1 MAINNEDLESL
12 NEQLRSLAEFMGQ
25 MVGQKAEE
33 KELTEEQL
41 AAQKGFIKD
50 SSGNYKKIDTEYKKR
65 TEAEKNRA
73 DLEKKVND
81 ELDRQYTKTQQQH
94 AKEEVVNL
102 KREELFQKEL
112 KSISDVIEGSLE
124 INNAQKRVIAEWK
137 TSEAYLTVQR
147 ADMFKKQAE
156 AMGGIVASNGT
167 LLKNNG
173 KIINTTA
180 ELSKEQ
186 QKQLAELKVSGAPGK
201 AFGDMADKLNSTKAI
216 TGEFSNKIVEATKGS
231 MGLTASYKLVSA
243 GLEGVFNATK
253 VMTKSLY
260 EGERG
265 AKVGAKAISEF
276 ADSVTTAMKGI
287 GAAMMFIPGL
297 GIAARIA
304 GGALALLGMAAATA
318 AEANKVAAEQN
329 DKLFDSFNKLS
340 EAGLTTAAGMT
351 GVFETVQ
358 TLGMTTAELEKFN
371 EMLMSSAKDLKM
383 FGGTTAAGAKQFAEV
398 AGELTKSAEFGEKLA
413 QMGVT
418 ADAQREHT
426 LKYMAQQT
434 RLGLMQDKT
443 QKDLVRG
450 AAAYIEELDKMAMLT
465 GATRKEQE
473 EAQNAINAIEE
484 IRAAM
489 EDAANRGDKVEQAR
503 LKKYYDLSVDLQQQG
518 LTRGAGGVAKLG
530 AAGGGPTDEASSAA
544 YIQFSKALDAIKAG
558 KSREEVLLEA
568 AKGSKEQ
575 MRELAAAKAVGSDL
589 SGLQTDKTGTNIDFY
604 NRILKSNEE
613 ATKQNISLS
622 EYLKKEADAKTG
634 SDADKRTKDNVEATR
649 MQQAAAQQLDSIAWT
664 FNAAA
669 KLNKDA
675 SDMFNKAV
683 TKFSNTVGAKPIA
696 GGEIQTKATGSTTA
710 PPSTATTVPT
720 TGPAREARKTTQTNL
735 ETATATRE
743 KAEKA
748 SGRGSQ
754 EAIDARLAE
763 AKARLEAEKARRP
776 EETATRNA
784 ARGLPAPKPATTTT
798 PASTPKSTTT
808 PTTTPKDTATATPTT
823 TPKDTAIATPTAV
836 PVKPKDT
843 ATPVT
848 RSMSPT
854 AVPVTSKD
862 TATPTATPTAVPV
875 TSKDT
880 ATPVTR
886 SMSPTAVPV
895 KSKDTATPVTRSMSP
910 STVPA
915 TAPITQQK
923 QMGES
928 SELSKVEK
936 ELNRFTKS
944 NNMQHQSNKDY
955 VANLESKRKQLLA
968 VGGNVPEPTLPQD
981 STKTA
986 TATATATVTK
996 PDDVMRLIKFQGD
1009 ALGDKTHFEALDPA
1023 VKDSFINM
1031 IAEYGKP
1038 VQINAAMRDVEE
1050 QQQMWDDAKP
1060 DPNNPNKRRNS
1071 QGNPVAP
1078 PGRSRHNYGR
1088 ALDLN
1093 RNQVSDLASTGL
1105 LTKYGFNTIPNDPPH
1120 IEMAKMGG
1128 VFDGPES
1135 GYPVM
1140 LHGKEAVVPENQ
1152 LKAVKTLLENVTKEN
1167 LSSELPTITATPTT
1181 TTASDSDSRLLVD
1194 LYNIMDDKFSTMISI
1209 LTSSNDVQAE
1219 LLKHSRV

>member
-413 QMGVT
+413 QMGIT

-434 RLGLMQDKT
+434 RLGLMQEKNT
-443 QKDLVRG
+443 KDLIRG
-450 AAAYIEELDKMAMLT
+450 ASAYIEELDKMAMLT

-604 NRILKSNEE
+604 NRILKANEE
-613 ATKQNISLS
+613 ATKQGNITLS

-634 SDADKRTKDNVEATR
+634 ADADKRTKDNVEATR
-649 MQQAAAQQLDSIAWT
+649 MQQAAAQKLDSVVWT

-675 SDMFNKAV
+675 SDIFNSAV
-683 TKFSNTVGAKPIA
+683 TKFSNTVGAKPVA
-696 GGEIQTKATGSTTA
+696 GGDIQTKATKGTTPVTTSTPAPTTA
-710 PPSTATTVPT
+710 PT
-720 TGPAREARKTTQTNL
+720 REARQTTQTNL

-763 AKARLEAEKARRP
+763 AKARLEAEKARRA

-784 ARGLPAPKPATTTT
+784 ARGLLTSKP
-798 PASTPKSTTT
+798 
-808 PTTTPKDTATATPTT
+808 
-823 TPKDTAIATPTAV
+823 PTAL
-836 PVKPKDT
+836 PEQPKAT
-843 ATPVT
+843 VTPVT
-848 RSMSPT
+848 RSMSPTAVPVTSKDTATPTATPT

-895 KSKDTATPVTRSMSP
+895 TSKDTTTPVTRSMSP
-910 STVPA
+910 TAVPV

-968 VGGNVPEPTLPQD
+968 VGGNVPKPTLPQD
-981 STKTA
+981 STKTS

-1093 RNQVSDLASTGL
+1093 RNQVSELASTGL
-1105 LTKYGFNTIPNDPPH
+1105 LTKYGFNTIPDDPPH

-1167 LSSELPTITATPTT
+1167 LSSELPTTITTPVANSTEP
-1181 TTASDSDSRLLVD
+1181 DNRLLVD

-1209 LTSSNDVQAE
+1209 LSSSNDVQAE

>member
-304 GGALALLGMAAATA
+304 GGALALLGMAASTL

-434 RLGLMQDKT
+434 RLGLMQEKNT
-443 QKDLVRG
+443 KDLIRG
-450 AAAYIEELDKMAMLT
+450 ASAYIEELDKMAMLT

-604 NRILKSNEE
+604 NRILKANEE

-634 SDADKRTKDNVEATR
+634 EGADKRTKDNVEATR
-649 MQQAAAQQLDSIAWT
+649 MQQAAAQKLDSVVWT

-683 TKFSNTVGAKPIA
+683 TKFSNTVGAKPVA
-696 GGEIQTKATGSTTA
+696 GGDIQIKGTKGTTPATTSTPAPTTA
-710 PPSTATTVPT
+710 
-720 TGPAREARKTTQTNL
+720 PAREARQTTQTNL

-763 AKARLEAEKARRP
+763 HKARLEAEKARRL

-784 ARGLPAPKPATTTT
+784 ARGLPAPKQPTVPSAPTAQPTAQPA
-798 PASTPKSTTT
+798 PPKSTTA
-808 PTTTPKDTATATPTT
+808 PA
-823 TPKDTAIATPTAV
+823 
-836 PVKPKDT
+836 
-843 ATPVT
+843 T
-848 RSMSPT
+848 RSMAPAPT
-854 AVPVTSKD
+854 AQPTAQPVQPTTAQPTAQPVQPTTKQPTAQPVQPTTKQPIAQPVQPTTKQPTAQPVQPTTKQPTAQPVQPTTKQPTQSLTPSSPPVSATVRTESNRPTRGASSTVTSDNPFTTTGNEVIKGIESLF
-862 TATPTATPTAVPV
+862 TFGSRSG
-875 TSKDT
+875 SKSNFEQLND
-880 ATPVTR
+880 
-886 SMSPTAVPV
+886 SI
-895 KSKDTATPVTRSMSP
+895 KSK
-910 STVPA
+910 
-915 TAPITQQK
+915 I
-923 QMGES
+923 
-928 SELSKVEK
+928 
-936 ELNRFTKS
+936 
-944 NNMQHQSNKDY
+944 
-955 VANLESKRKQLLA
+955 
-968 VGGNVPEPTLPQD
+968 
-981 STKTA
+981 
-986 TATATATVTK
+986 
-996 PDDVMRLIKFQGD
+996 
-1009 ALGDKTHFEALDPA
+1009 
-1023 VKDSFINM
+1023 
-1031 IAEYGKP
+1031 
-1038 VQINAAMRDVEE
+1038 INAANEFKSMTGSTISINSAKRDPED
-1050 QQQMWDDAKP
+1050 QQRLWDE
-1060 DPNNPNKRRNS
+1060 S
-1071 QGNPVAP
+1071 VAAGR
-1078 PGRSRHNYGR
+1078 PGRTAKDMPIGRPGTSKHERGMAVDIQNYNDSK
-1088 ALDLN
+1088 AVAAMN
-1093 RNQVSDLASTGL
+1093 AQGL
-1105 LTKYGFNTIPNDPPH
+1105 FQTVPNDPVH
-1120 IEMAKMGG
+1120 FEMARMGG

-1152 LKAVKTLLENVTKEN
+1152 LKVVKTLLENVTKEN
-1167 LSSELPTITATPTT
+1167 LSSALPTT
-1181 TTASDSDSRLLVD
+1181 TNTTVASQPENDNRLLAD

-1209 LTSSNDVQAE
+1209 LSSSNDVQAE

>member
-94 AKEEVVNL
+94 AKEDLLNL

-112 KSISDVIEGSLE
+112 KSISDVIKGSLD
-124 INNAQKRVIAEWK
+124 ISDAQKRVIAEWK
-137 TSEAYLTVQR
+137 NSEAYLTAQR
-147 ADMFKKQAE
+147 SDMFKKQAE
-156 AMGGIVASNGT
+156 AMGGIVTSNGN

-173 KIINTTA
+173 KLVNTTA
-180 ELSKEQ
+180 DLTKEQ

-201 AFGDMADKLNSTKAI
+201 AFGEMSEKLNSTKAI
-216 TGEFSNKIVEATKGS
+216 TGEFSNKILDATKNS
-231 MGLTASYKLVSA
+231 MGLTATFKLVSA

-329 DKLFDSFNKLS
+329 DKLFESFNKLS
-340 EAGLTTAAGMT
+340 EAGLTTADGIT
-351 GVFETVQ
+351 GIFETVQ

-371 EMLMSSAKDLKM
+371 EMLMTSAKDLKM

-434 RLGLMQDKT
+434 RLGLMQEKNT
-443 QKDLVRG
+443 KDLIRG
-450 AAAYIEELDKMAMLT
+450 ASAYIEELDKMAMLT

-604 NRILKSNEE
+604 NRILKANEE
-613 ATKQNISLS
+613 ATKQGNITLS
-622 EYLKKEADAKTG
+622 EYLKKEQDAKTG
-634 SDADKRTKDNVEATR
+634 ADADKRTKDNVEATR
-649 MQQAAAQQLDSIAWT
+649 MQQAAAQKLDSVVWT

-675 SDMFNKAV
+675 SDIFNSAV
-683 TKFSNTVGAKPIA
+683 TKFSNTVGAKPVA
-696 GGEIQTKATGSTTA
+696 GGDIQTKATKGTTPAIAST
-710 PPSTATTVPT
+710 PVPT
-720 TGPAREARKTTQTNL
+720 TAPAREARQTTQTTV
-735 ETATATRE
+735 ETATVNRE

-754 EAIDARLAE
+754 EAIDARLTE
-763 AKARLEAEKARRP
+763 AKARLEAEKARRA

-784 ARGLPAPKPATTTT
+784 SRGLPTSKATPVPSAPTAQPTSKATPVPSAPTAQPT
-798 PASTPKSTTT
+798 STQTGQTKVEPI
-808 PTTTPKDTATATPTT
+808 ATAQ
-823 TPKDTAIATPTAV
+823 PKATPV
-836 PVKPKDT
+836 
-843 ATPVT
+843 PVT

-854 AVPVTSKD
+854 TTSK
-862 TATPTATPTAVPV
+862 TTPTTTSKTTPTT
-875 TSKDT
+875 TSKAAST
-880 ATPVTR
+880 SSTP
-886 SMSPTAVPV
+886 
-895 KSKDTATPVTRSMSP
+895 D
-910 STVPA
+910 
-915 TAPITQQK
+915 I
-923 QMGES
+923 
-928 SELSKVEK
+928 
-936 ELNRFTKS
+936 
-944 NNMQHQSNKDY
+944 QSD
-955 VANLESKRKQLLA
+955 AESKRLGLK
-968 VGGNVPEPTLPQD
+968 PTK
-981 STKTA
+981 STAEATTTA
-986 TATATATVTK
+986 QSTT

-1105 LTKYGFNTIPNDPPH
+1105 LTKYGFNTIPDDPPH

-1167 LSSELPTITATPTT
+1167 LSSALPTT
-1181 TTASDSDSRLLVD
+1181 TNTTVASQPENDNRLLVD

-1209 LTSSNDVQAE
+1209 LSSSNDVQAE

>member
-112 KSISDVIEGSLE
+112 KSISDVIKGSLD
-124 INNAQKRVIAEWK
+124 ISDAQKRVIAEWK
-137 TSEAYLTVQR
+137 NSEAYLTAQR
-147 ADMFKKQAE
+147 SDMFKKQAE
-156 AMGGIVASNGT
+156 AMGGIVTSNGN

-173 KIINTTA
+173 KLVNTTA
-180 ELSKEQ
+180 ELTKQQ
-186 QKQLAELKVSGAPGK
+186 QKQLAELKISGAPGK
-201 AFGDMADKLNSTKAI
+201 AFGEKADRYKDTTNTLTDFSSKLKESASSSVGWTSTIQLAESAISGMAK
-216 TGEFSNKIVEATKGS
+216 
-231 MGLTASYKLVSA
+231 GLTVFTSSIYK
-243 GLEGVFNATK
+243 
-253 VMTKSLY
+253 
-260 EGERG
+260 GERG
-265 AKVGAKAISEF
+265 ATVTANALNELTKTVG
-276 ADSVTTAMKGI
+276 DTMTGI
-287 GAAMMFIPGL
+287 GTAFAIFSFFMP
-297 GIAARIA
+297 
-304 GGALALLGMAAATA
+304 GGAIVKGLKIVGGILGVLGGQLIKGYG
-318 AEANKVAAEQN
+318 ELQKLGAEQN
-329 DKLFDSFNKLS
+329 DRLIKSYNKLS
-340 EAGLTTAAGMT
+340 ASGLGAAKGLEGMIDS
-351 GVFETVQ
+351 VH
-358 TLGMTTAELEKFN
+358 TLNFSASAEQIEKFN
-371 EMLMSSAKDLKM
+371 ELLTSNSRELKLL
-383 FGGTTAAGAKQFAEV
+383 GTTAGDGAANFAKV
-398 AGELTKSAEFGEKLA
+398 AGELSKSPIGEQLEKL
-413 QMGVT
+413 GVT
-418 ADAQREHT
+418 ADEQREHT

-434 RLGLMQDKT
+434 RMGMMQGKN
-443 QKDLVRG
+443 QQDLIKG
-450 AAAYIEELDKMAMLT
+450 ASAYIEELDKLAMLS
-465 GATRKEQE
+465 GATRKQQE
-473 EAQNAINAIEE
+473 ESRNAVMAEE
-484 IRAAM
+484 ELRAAM
-489 EDAANRGDKVEQAR
+489 LQAELDGDTKRQKELAALANYAAFLRDSGDIRGSTGVT
-503 LKKYYDLSVDLQQQG
+503 KY
-518 LTRGAGGVAKLG
+518 A
-530 AAGGGPTDEASSAA
+530 AAGGPIDEGSAA
-544 YIQFSKALDAIKAG
+544 AMITYGKGIQAALDGKPIAEVIKQGNESSKDILKQMAG
-558 KSREEVLLEA
+558 AKS
-568 AKGSKEQ
+568 
-575 MRELAAAKAVGSDL
+575 VGADI
-589 SGLQTDKTGTNIDFY
+589 SGLVTGKTGTMID
-604 NRILKSNEE
+604 NTKMIDEAVKISELSGGKKSFDE
-613 ATKQNISLS
+613 ALS
-622 EYLKKEADAKTG
+622 ELQKTRKVG
-634 SDADKRTKDNVEATR
+634 DERLNATVEGNR
-649 MQQAAAQQLDSIAWT
+649 MQQAAAQIMDKAAFQYND
-664 FNAAA
+664 AA
-669 KLNKDA
+669 KIHALA
-675 SDMFNKAV
+675 T
-683 TKFSNTVGAKPIA
+683 TKFKEAVDTFAKIAGAKPVA
-696 GGEIQTKATGSTTA
+696 GGTNVNTTAPSTGSTPTT
-710 PPSTATTVPT
+710 STPVPT
-720 TGPAREARKTTQTNL
+720 TAPAREARQTTQTNL

-763 AKARLEAEKARRP
+763 AKARLEAEKARRA

-784 ARGLPAPKPATTTT
+784 ARGLPTSKPPTALPEQPKATVTPVTRSMSPTEVPA
-798 PASTPKSTTT
+798 K
-808 PTTTPKDTATATPTT
+808 PKDTATATPTAIPAQPKAT
-823 TPKDTAIATPTAV
+823 ATPTPTEVPAKPKDTATATPTAI

-843 ATPVT
+843 ATPT
-848 RSMSPT
+848 
-854 AVPVTSKD
+854 
-862 TATPTATPTAVPV
+862 
-875 TSKDT
+875 
-880 ATPVTR
+880 
-886 SMSPTAVPV
+886 PTAVPV

-910 STVPA
+910 TAVPV

-986 TATATATVTK
+986 TVTATATK

-1078 PGRSRHNYGR
+1078 PGRSNHNYGR

-1093 RNQVSDLASTGL
+1093 RNQVSELASTGL
-1105 LTKYGFNTIPNDPPH
+1105 LTKYGFNTIPDDPPH

-1167 LSSELPTITATPTT
+1167 LSSELPTTITSPVANSTEP
-1181 TTASDSDSRLLVD
+1181 DNILLVD

-1209 LTSSNDVQAE
+1209 LSSSNDVQAE

>member
-1 MAINNEDLESL
+1 
-12 NEQLRSLAEFMGQ
+12 
-25 MVGQKAEE
+25 
-33 KELTEEQL
+33 
-41 AAQKGFIKD
+41 
-50 SSGNYKKIDTEYKKR
+50 
-65 TEAEKNRA
+65 
-73 DLEKKVND
+73 
-81 ELDRQYTKTQQQH
+81 
-94 AKEEVVNL
+94 
-102 KREELFQKEL
+102 
-112 KSISDVIEGSLE
+112 
-124 INNAQKRVIAEWK
+124 
-137 TSEAYLTVQR
+137 
-147 ADMFKKQAE
+147 
-156 AMGGIVASNGT
+156 
-167 LLKNNG
+167 
-173 KIINTTA
+173 
-180 ELSKEQ
+180 
-186 QKQLAELKVSGAPGK
+186 
-201 AFGDMADKLNSTKAI
+201 
-216 TGEFSNKIVEATKGS
+216 
-231 MGLTASYKLVSA
+231 
-243 GLEGVFNATK
+243 
-253 VMTKSLY
+253 
-260 EGERG
+260 
-265 AKVGAKAISEF
+265 
-276 ADSVTTAMKGI
+276 
-287 GAAMMFIPGL
+287 
-297 GIAARIA
+297 
-304 GGALALLGMAAATA
+304 
-318 AEANKVAAEQN
+318 
-329 DKLFDSFNKLS
+329 
-340 EAGLTTAAGMT
+340 
-351 GVFETVQ
+351 
-358 TLGMTTAELEKFN
+358 
-371 EMLMSSAKDLKM
+371 
-383 FGGTTAAGAKQFAEV
+383 
-398 AGELTKSAEFGEKLA
+398 
-413 QMGVT
+413 
-418 ADAQREHT
+418 
-426 LKYMAQQT
+426 
-434 RLGLMQDKT
+434 
-443 QKDLVRG
+443 
-450 AAAYIEELDKMAMLT
+450 
-465 GATRKEQE
+465 
-473 EAQNAINAIEE
+473 
-484 IRAAM
+484 
-489 EDAANRGDKVEQAR
+489 
-503 LKKYYDLSVDLQQQG
+503 
-518 LTRGAGGVAKLG
+518 
-530 AAGGGPTDEASSAA
+530 
-544 YIQFSKALDAIKAG
+544 
-558 KSREEVLLEA
+558 
-568 AKGSKEQ
+568 
-575 MRELAAAKAVGSDL
+575 
-589 SGLQTDKTGTNIDFY
+589 
-604 NRILKSNEE
+604 
-613 ATKQNISLS
+613 
-622 EYLKKEADAKTG
+622 
-634 SDADKRTKDNVEATR
+634 
-649 MQQAAAQQLDSIAWT
+649 
-664 FNAAA
+664 
-669 KLNKDA
+669 
-675 SDMFNKAV
+675 
-683 TKFSNTVGAKPIA
+683 
-696 GGEIQTKATGSTTA
+696 
-710 PPSTATTVPT
+710 
-720 TGPAREARKTTQTNL
+720 
-735 ETATATRE
+735 
-743 KAEKA
+743 
-748 SGRGSQ
+748 
-754 EAIDARLAE
+754 
-763 AKARLEAEKARRP
+763 
-776 EETATRNA
+776 
-784 ARGLPAPKPATTTT
+784 
-798 PASTPKSTTT
+798 
-808 PTTTPKDTATATPTT
+808 
-823 TPKDTAIATPTAV
+823 
-836 PVKPKDT
+836 
-843 ATPVT
+843 
-848 RSMSPT
+848 MSPT

-895 KSKDTATPVTRSMSP
+895 KSKDTATPVTRSMSPTAVPVKSKDTATTVTRNMSP

>member
-413 QMGVT
+413 QMGIT

-434 RLGLMQDKT
+434 RLGLMQEKNT
-443 QKDLVRG
+443 KDLIRG
-450 AAAYIEELDKMAMLT
+450 ASAYIEELDKMAMLT

-604 NRILKSNEE
+604 NRILKANEE
-613 ATKQNISLS
+613 ATKQGNITLS

-634 SDADKRTKDNVEATR
+634 ADADKRTKDNVEATR
-649 MQQAAAQQLDSIAWT
+649 MQQAAAQKLDSVVWT

-675 SDMFNKAV
+675 SDIFNSAV
-683 TKFSNTVGAKPIA
+683 TKFSNTVGAKPVA
-696 GGEIQTKATGSTTA
+696 GGDIQTKATKGTTPVTTSTPAPTTA
-710 PPSTATTVPT
+710 PT
-720 TGPAREARKTTQTNL
+720 REARQTTQTNL

-763 AKARLEAEKARRP
+763 AKARLEAEKARRA

-784 ARGLPAPKPATTTT
+784 ARGLLTSKP
-798 PASTPKSTTT
+798 
-808 PTTTPKDTATATPTT
+808 
-823 TPKDTAIATPTAV
+823 PTAL
-836 PVKPKDT
+836 PEQPKAT
-843 ATPVT
+843 VTPVT

-854 AVPVTSKD
+854 AVPV
-862 TATPTATPTAVPV
+862 
-875 TSKDT
+875 
-880 ATPVTR
+880 
-886 SMSPTAVPV
+886 
-895 KSKDTATPVTRSMSP
+895 
-910 STVPA
+910 

-981 STKTA
+981 STKTS

-1093 RNQVSDLASTGL
+1093 RNQVSELASTGL
-1105 LTKYGFNTIPNDPPH
+1105 LTKYGFNTIPDDPPH

-1167 LSSELPTITATPTT
+1167 LSSELPTTITTPVANSTEP
-1181 TTASDSDSRLLVD
+1181 DNRLLVD

-1209 LTSSNDVQAE
+1209 LSSSNDVQAE